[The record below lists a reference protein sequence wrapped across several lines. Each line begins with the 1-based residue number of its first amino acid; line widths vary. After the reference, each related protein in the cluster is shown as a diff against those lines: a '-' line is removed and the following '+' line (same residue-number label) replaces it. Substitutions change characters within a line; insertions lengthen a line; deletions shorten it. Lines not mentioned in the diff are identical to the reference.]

1 MIAFGRKFEID
12 GSTYIMRAC
21 QAEQHPALSLEVV
34 RALLSKNK
42 KVLKEVCSENHW
54 TALHYC
60 AAHNAADIAELL
72 LSHERLLDE
81 GCDHLGQSALHVA
94 SVRGSY
100 EVCKLLLSGSSNLD
114 KELNTPADLAA
125 TKEIEA
131 LFLAHTGAVNIP

>member
-1 MIAFGRKFEID
+1 MWPWKLANPTIVHEILDCDSFRPEIKSEID

-21 QAEQHPALSLEVV
+21 QASEQHPALSLEVV

-72 LSHERLLDE
+72 LSHEKT
-81 GCDHLGQSALHVA
+81 S
-94 SVRGSY
+94 
-100 EVCKLLLSGSSNLD
+100 
-114 KELNTPADLAA
+114 
-125 TKEIEA
+125 
-131 LFLAHTGAVNIP
+131 